1 MQFLNSLKEKFIK
14 TKEDLSNKIKGIF
27 SFFVKVD
34 EEFLDKLEEVLIT
47 SDVSLD
53 ASRRIKDELRN
64 RCKLDNTQSPDEIL
78 NVLKSIM
85 KEILNYSNSDDDKSY
100 EKSFILVVGING
112 VGKTTTIGK
121 LAHFYSS
128 EGKKVLIAAGDTFR
142 AAATEQLD
150 IWAQRA
156 GCEILKKNEGADPGA
171 VVYESISKLNSDKF
185 DLLICDT
192 AGRLHNKSSL
202 KDEKKKIDKIIDKNI
217 SNDCQKRILLV
228 LDASTGQNMIN
239 QVEEFSKILKITGL
253 ILTKLDGTAK
263 GGALLSVRE
272 KFKGIPI
279 EFIGVGEK
287 VNDLCKFDCDQF
299 VDVILEN
306 VQV

>member
-14 TKEDLSNKIKGIF
+14 TKEDLSNKIKSIF

-150 IWAQRA
+150 IWAQRT

-202 KDEKKKIDKIIDKNI
+202 MDEMKKIDKIIDKNI
-217 SNDCQKRILLV
+217 SNDCQKQILLV

>member
-202 KDEKKKIDKIIDKNI
+202 MDEMKKIDKIIDKNI

>member
-202 KDEKKKIDKIIDKNI
+202 MDEMKKIDKIIDKNI
-217 SNDCQKRILLV
+217 PNDCQKQILLV

-239 QVEEFSKILKITGL
+239 QVEEFSKILEITGL

-263 GGALLSVRE
+263 GGALLSIRE

>member
-202 KDEKKKIDKIIDKNI
+202 MDEMKKIDKIIDKNI
-217 SNDCQKRILLV
+217 SNDCQKQILLV

>member
-142 AAATEQLD
+142 VAATEQLD

-202 KDEKKKIDKIIDKNI
+202 MDEMKKIDKIIDKNI
-217 SNDCQKRILLV
+217 PNDCQKQILLV

-263 GGALLSVRE
+263 GGALLSIRE